1 LLDVRVRRAVAQSFD
16 TPGVIDGLTGGRGLL
31 TYTMSSPRAPYYPV
45 IERAITKNEYDP
57 RASARLFEEAGLARA
72 ADGFYRSASGE
83 PFQLDVWT
91 TGGSFSQENRVWVD
105 GLRRNGI
112 EATPQTL
119 GPALLADAQARA
131 LTPGMFT
138 AGAGAAAER
147 YRDLSI
153 KSIPKADNRWTGNNR
168 GGWESPD
175 YERFYQAYN
184 TALDRDN
191 RIQQLAQMEKTVSA
205 DVGSIPHYFTLVIT
219 AFSSDLVGPAMRQTP
234 DAANGQ
240 SNVFTWEWKN

>member
-1 LLDVRVRRAVAQSFD
+1 
-16 TPGVIDGLTGGRGLL
+16 
-31 TYTMSSPRAPYYPV
+31 
-45 IERAITKNEYDP
+45 
-57 RASARLFEEAGLARA
+57 
-72 ADGFYRSASGE
+72 
-83 PFQLDVWT
+83 FQLDVWT
-91 TGGSFSQENRVWVD
+91 TGGSFSQENRVYVD

-112 EATPQTL
+112 EAAPQTL

-147 YRDLSI
+147 FRDLSI
-153 KSIPKADNRWTGNNR
+153 KSIPRAENRWTGNNR

-184 TALDRDN
+184 TALNRDDRT
-191 RIQQLAQMEKTVSA
+191 QQLVQMEKAVTD

-219 AFSSDLVGPAMRQTP
+219 AFGSDLQGPLMRQTP

-240 SNVFTWEWKN
+240 SNVFT